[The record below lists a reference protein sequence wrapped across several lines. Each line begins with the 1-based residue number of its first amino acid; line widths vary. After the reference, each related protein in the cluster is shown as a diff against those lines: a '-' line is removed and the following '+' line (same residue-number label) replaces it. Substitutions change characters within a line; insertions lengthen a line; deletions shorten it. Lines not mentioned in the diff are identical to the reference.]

1 MTASNPVQRKWWE
14 RHVLVI
20 FLTTVLMIFFLYSR
34 AEWSAMHRW
43 NRAFGD
49 VSLIL
54 VAIAMALG
62 PLSRLR
68 RKTVRSLPYRRELG
82 IYAIVLATIHTII
95 ILVGWVNLDL
105 MRLIG
110 FEFHPELQRYVMF
123 DQGFGLANLIGV
135 LALLYGLVLAITS
148 NDRSMRV
155 LGSTVWKFVQQ
166 GTYVLWAL
174 IVVHTAYF
182 LFMHFLDYHR
192 QTPEPNWFQWPFV
205 GLVLFVL
212 ILQIAA
218 SSTTWRKARKRGG
231 TVAEPS

>member
-1 MTASNPVQRKWWE
+1 M
-14 RHVLVI
+14 
-20 FLTTVLMIFFLYSR
+20 
-34 AEWSAMHRW
+34 
-43 NRAFGD
+43 G
-49 VSLIL
+49 
-54 VAIAMALG
+54 G
-62 PLSRLR
+62 
-68 RKTVRSLPYRRELG
+68 
-82 IYAIVLATIHTII
+82 
-95 ILVGWVNLDL
+95 
-105 MRLIG
+105 
-110 FEFHPELQRYVMF
+110 MF

-155 LGSTVWKFVQQ
+155 LGSAVWKFVQQ

-212 ILQIAA
+212 TLQIAA
-218 SSTTWRKARKRGG
+218 SSTTWRKARNRGD